1 MNYRFMRVLVLF
13 DLPTGTKQE
22 RKTASQFRHFLVG
35 DGFDMLQFSVY
46 SRLCPNRDVA
56 MKHLN
61 RVVKNAPAETAGS
74 IRAMLI
80 TEHQFTTMFTILGEK
95 TTQEQLVNAEQLSL
109 F

>member
-1 MNYRFMRVLVLF
+1 MNYRYMRVLVLF
-13 DLPTGTKQE
+13 DLPTGTRAE
-22 RKTASQFRHFLVG
+22 RKAAAQFRHFLIS

-56 MKHLN
+56 MKHLA
-61 RVVKNAPAETAGS
+61 RTIKNAPKDTSGS
-74 IRAMLI
+74 IRALLV

-95 TTQEQLVNAEQLSL
+95 TSQEQNVKHEQLAL